1 MKKVTCLYKVLPLLF
16 ALMGLDAC
24 EENADIDPVDERLEL
39 TASSARIT
47 LDANRLTDD
56 ILTFAWTEA
65 RPLSDDYLVSYTTKL
80 DVVGN
85 NFGSSTTILSY
96 EDEGVFSRSF
106 TSEQLQNW
114 ANEKWMIK
122 VNKPFTL
129 EFRVV
134 SQWEGGSTFEA
145 PEVRTVTVEV
155 EPIRVEVFGA
165 DKMFVGGSAVP
176 DGNPVEIRKTVEN
189 ESRYAWYGALV
200 AGELQVPVEL
210 EGETYYLVPH
220 DGNGTIWSGE
230 AVRVKMQETPGA
242 WNIETDGDY
251 RIVIDMEKTTATLYT
266 PDQPLEPAVVTW
278 MLDGVEQTTTVTN
291 LWHYGEPTG
300 WSWKTGNWT
309 QSMADPQVFIYSG
322 PALSGRTK
330 FGVYPHNQSYVYT
343 GNNTAKDTQVAF
355 GSVYTLY
362 SGYSANE
369 RNAYFKLPA
378 GTDYIILDLRNKTME
393 AFKK

>member
-1 MKKVTCLYKVLPLLF
+1 MKKATCLYKVLPLLVT
-16 ALMGLDAC
+16 LMCLNAC

-39 TASSARIT
+39 TASSARVT
-47 LDANRLTDD
+47 LDATRFTDD
-56 ILTFAWTEA
+56 ILTFTWTEA

-96 EDEGVFSRSF
+96 EDEGIYSRSF

-134 SQWEGGSTFEA
+134 AQWEGGPTFET
-145 PEVRTVTVEV
+145 PEVRTVTVDV

-165 DKMFVGGSAVP
+165 DKMFVGGSAVA
-176 DGNPVEIRKTVEN
+176 DGNPIEINKTVEN
-189 ESRYAWYGALV
+189 ESRYAWYGSLV

-210 EGETYYLVPH
+210 EGETYYLVPQ
-220 DGNGTIWSGE
+220 DGNGTIRSGE
-230 AVRVKMQETPGA
+230 VVPVKMQETPGA

-266 PDQPLEPAVVTW
+266 PDQPLEPAVVNWT
-278 MLDGVEQTTTVTN
+278 LDGVEQTTTVTN
-291 LWHYGEPTG
+291 LWQYGEPTG
-300 WSWKTGNWT
+300 WAWKTGNWT

-322 PALSGRTK
+322 PALNGRTK
-330 FGVYPHNQSYVYT
+330 FGVHPHNQSYVYT

-355 GSVYTLY
+355 GTVYTLY
-362 SGYSANE
+362 GGYSGNE
-369 RNAYFKLPA
+369 RNAYFKLPT
-378 GTDYIILDLRNKTME
+378 GTNFVILDLRNMTME

>member
-1 MKKVTCLYKVLPLLF
+1 MKKVTCLYKVLPFVF
-16 ALMGLDAC
+16 ALACLNAC
-24 EENADIDPVDERLEL
+24 EENADIDPVNERLEL
-39 TASSARIT
+39 TASSTHIA

-56 ILTFAWTEA
+56 ILTFTWTEA

-134 SQWEGGSTFEA
+134 AQWEGGPTFEA

-155 EPIRVEVFGA
+155 EPVRVEVFGA
-165 DKMFVGGSAVP
+165 DKMFVGGSAVS
-176 DGNPVEIRKTVEN
+176 DGNPIEINKTVEN
-189 ESRYAWYGALV
+189 ESRYAWYGPLV

-210 EGETYYLVPH
+210 EGETYYLVPQ
-220 DGNGTIWSGE
+220 DGNGTIRSGE
-230 AVRVKMQETPGA
+230 AVGVKMQETPGA
-242 WNIETDGDY
+242 WTVETDGDY

-266 PDQPLEPAVVTW
+266 PDRPLEPAVVTW
-278 MLDGVEQTTTVTN
+278 PLDGVEQNTTVAN
-291 LWHYGEPTG
+291 LWQYGEPTG
-300 WSWKTGNWT
+300 WAWKTGNWK

-330 FGVYPHNQSYVYT
+330 FGVHPHNQSYVYT
-343 GNNTAKDTQVAF
+343 GNNTAKDTQVSF
-355 GSVYTLY
+355 GTVYTLY
-362 SGYSANE
+362 GGYSGNE

-378 GTDYIILDLRNKTME
+378 GTNFIILDLRNMTME